1 VTARGVLA
9 AALAVAVAAC
19 SGGSARRGPDIPVG
33 TLGLP
38 YEVDSD
44 QVTSFICANEKH
56 FTLGY
61 LDWGIV
67 FSTGIGGVIP
77 MRISG
82 STAGVRYDGG
92 NFTVIT
98 MANRATVYYNDEFV
112 MQDCLA
118 IMQ

>member
-1 VTARGVLA
+1 MKSGVMRA
-9 AALAVAVAAC
+9 AALSVLVAGC
-19 SGGSARRGPDIPVG
+19 STPPPDIPVG

-38 YEVDSD
+38 FDVDSD
-44 QVTSFICANEKH
+44 QVTSFICARDKH

-82 STAGVRYDGG
+82 STTGVRYDGG
-92 NFTVIT
+92 NFTVVT
-98 MANRATVYYNDEFV
+98 MANRAIVYYNGQPV
-112 MQDCLA
+112 MQDCVA

>member
-1 VTARGVLA
+1 MKWRGIGAALA
-9 AALAVAVAAC
+9 AALAAGC
-19 SGGSARRGPDIPVG
+19 STPPPDIPVG

-38 YEVDSD
+38 FEVESD
-44 QVTSFICANEKH
+44 QVTSFICARDKH

-82 STAGVRYDGG
+82 STTGVRYDGG
-92 NFTVIT
+92 NFTVVT
-98 MANRATVYYNDEFV
+98 MANRAIVYYNGQPA
-112 MQDCLA
+112 MQDCVA

>member
-1 VTARGVLA
+1 MKSGAVCAAVLA
-9 AALAVAVAAC
+9 VMVAGC
-19 SGGSARRGPDIPVG
+19 STPPPDIPVG

-38 YEVDSD
+38 FDVDSD
-44 QVTSFICANEKH
+44 QVTSFICARDKH

-82 STAGVRYDGG
+82 STTGVRYDGG
-92 NFTVIT
+92 NFTVVT
-98 MANRATVYYNDEFV
+98 MANRAIVYYNGQPV
-112 MQDCLA
+112 MQDCVA